1 MEKITSLQNPRVKQI
16 RRLRERK
23 TREAE
28 QRFLIDYERDLER
41 ALAQGF
47 EVDYLFYCSD
57 LDREGMLLPESLIF
71 EVERDL
77 MEKVSYRENP
87 SSLVAVMKIPSP
99 RPLSDLLSGEESLL
113 LCLVGLEKPG
123 NVGAL
128 LRSADAAGFSAV
140 LLVDSPFDLYNP
152 NLIRASTGA
161 IFLGNVYQSTSPEAL
176 QLLKAARY
184 QCVGAIVDGSVS
196 LFEVDFRPHT
206 ALILGTEDIGLD
218 ERWKAAC
225 DVAARI
231 PMQGLIAD
239 SLNVSVSGA
248 LFMYEAVRQ
257 RLKGT
262 L

>member
-1 MEKITSLQNPRVKQI
+1 VEKITSLQNPRVKQI

-23 TREAE
+23 AREVE
-28 QRFLIDYERDLER
+28 QRFIIDYERDLER

-47 EVDYLFYCSD
+47 EVDYLFYCPA
-57 LDREGMLLPESLIF
+57 LDGEGLVLPEGLIF
-71 EVERDL
+71 QVERDL

-87 SSLVAVMKIPSP
+87 SSIVAVMKIPAP
-99 RPLSDLLSGEESLL
+99 RPLSDLESGVSLL
-113 LCLVGLEKPG
+113 LCLVSLEKPG

-161 IFLGNVYQSTSPEAL
+161 VFLGNVYQSTSHEAL
-176 QLLKAARY
+176 QLLRAAGY
-184 QCVGAIVDGSVS
+184 QRVGAIVEGTVS
-196 LFEVDFRPHT
+196 LFEVDFRSRT

-218 ERWKAAC
+218 GRWKAAC

-231 PMQGLIAD
+231 PMQGMIAD